1 MRGARWIDAALGVYP
16 TWWRTRYGDEVRT
29 VTSDAI
35 IGGQSPF
42 RVTAGLLVGAV
53 RLRVSGTG
61 TPKQFPLW
69 ARRTRAWTIFS
80 TLPALLVLP
89 LFFLTFKEGQRD
101 GLPLVPSAVLT
112 GPGKAAYDAFG
123 ILAIAGLLVTGV
135 VIRSYVVLA
144 RAAGGRR
151 AGGNRKGRILLT
163 VALPA
168 GLVAVTLTE
177 GAVALFAAVALG
189 FTVWGYATVTR
200 EAEQDGGSHRALHRL
215 APVPGIT
222 AGLAVVGWITS
233 EVVGPHRYLDSHG
246 VDIPLNGHPA
256 LAHGLAIAA
265 ATALGV
271 GWLVTFVSLILIV
284 SGTDASR
291 DELRFARVVGTT
303 VSVLLW
309 VMAGA
314 AVVSVIA
321 LGGQGSPHHSDV
333 TTVTTSWGRLWV
345 AGAVSLLVAAS
356 VSTSGAVA
364 SWRSWRVT
372 SRLER

>member
-1 MRGARWIDAALGVYP
+1 MRGASWIDAALAIYP

-29 VTSDAI
+29 VSADAI

-53 RLRVSGTG
+53 RLRVSGRS

-69 ARRTRAWTIFS
+69 ARRTRAWIIFT
-80 TLPALLVLP
+80 TLPALVVLP

-101 GLPLVPSAVLT
+101 GLPLVPSAVPT

-123 ILAIAGLLVTGV
+123 LLAVAGLLVTGV
-135 VIRSYVVLA
+135 IIGSYVILA
-144 RAAGGRR
+144 GTLGRR
-151 AGGNRKGRILLT
+151 HDGHRKGRIPLT
-163 VALPA
+163 VALSV
-168 GLVAVTLTE
+168 GLVAVAVTE

-189 FTVWGYATVTR
+189 FILWGYTTVTR
-200 EAEQDGGSHRALHRL
+200 EAEQGGGPHRALHRL
-215 APVPGIT
+215 AEVTGIM
-222 AGLAVVGWITS
+222 AGLAVVGWIAS

-246 VDIPLNGHPA
+246 VDVPLNGQPA
-256 LAHGLAIAA
+256 LAHGLLIGA
-265 ATALGV
+265 ATALGT

-291 DELRFARVVGTT
+291 EELRFGRIVGTT

-314 AVVSVIA
+314 ALVSVLA
-321 LGGQGSPHHSDV
+321 LESQASPHYSDM

-345 AGAVSLLVAAS
+345 AGAVTLLVAAT

-364 SWRSWRVT
+364 SWRSWKVT
-372 SRLER
+372 ARLER

>member
-29 VTSDAI
+29 VSSDAI

-69 ARRTRAWTIFS
+69 ARRTRAWIIFT
-80 TLPALLVLP
+80 TLPALVVLP

-101 GLPLVPSAVLT
+101 GLPLVPSAVPT

-123 ILAIAGLLVTGV
+123 LLAIAGLLVTGV
-135 VIRSYVVLA
+135 VIGSYVVLA
-144 RAAGGRR
+144 GAAGPRHD
-151 AGGNRKGRILLT
+151 GGHRKRRILLT
-163 VALPA
+163 VALSA
-168 GLVAVTLTE
+168 GLMAVAVTE

-189 FTVWGYATVTR
+189 FIVWGYTTVTR
-200 EAEQDGGSHRALHRL
+200 EVEQGGGPHRALYRL
-215 APVPGIT
+215 APVPGIM
-222 AGLAVVGWITS
+222 AGLAVVGWMGS

-246 VDIPLNGHPA
+246 VDVPLNGHPA
-256 LAHGLAIAA
+256 LAHGLVIGA
-265 ATALGV
+265 ATALGI

-291 DELRFARVVGTT
+291 EELRFGRMVGTT

-314 AVVSVIA
+314 ALVSVLA
-321 LGGQGSPHHSDV
+321 LESQGSPHHSDM

-345 AGAVSLLVAAS
+345 GGAVTLLVAAT

-372 SRLER
+372 ARLER